1 MQLTGFRLSFCAA
14 VSENEE
20 ELYVVG
26 GIDQESKRKRL
37 ESLNFNTMQWTRL
50 PDMAANRTSLGCAVY
65 DGTLIVAGGW
75 GDDVGP
81 NVGSITPVKSVE
93 YYDFAVGII
102 FASLFRK

>member
-37 ESLNFNTMQWTRL
+37 ESLNLSTMEWTRL
-50 PDMAANRTSLGCAVY
+50 PDMAANRSSLGCAVY
-65 DGTLIVAGGW
+65 DGTLIAAGGW
-75 GDDVGP
+75 GNDVGP
-81 NVGSITPVKSVE
+81 NAGSITPVKSVE
-93 YYDFAVGII
+93 YYDFAAGMLIT
-102 FASLFRK
+102 SK